1 MGKLVLV
8 LFGFLIL
15 GGPLV
20 LFSWHELSE
29 ALLGRVHTGRLAAA
43 IALVLVLLVVLGR
56 LGRYL
61 RKLEEAEQPP
71 IPGGQA

>member
-1 MGKLVLV
+1 MGRLVLV
-8 LFGFLIL
+8 LFGFVLI

-29 ALLGRVHTGRLAAA
+29 ALLGRVNPGRLAAA
-43 IALVLVLLVVLGR
+43 LALVPVLLLVLRR

-61 RKLEEAEQPP
+61 HKLEAEEPSLS
-71 IPGGQA
+71 GRRA

>member
-8 LFGFLIL
+8 LFGFVLI

-29 ALLGRVHTGRLAAA
+29 ALLGRVHPGRLAAA
-43 IALVLVLLVVLGR
+43 LAVLAVLVVVLGR

-61 RKLEEAEQPP
+61 RGLEEAEGTPV
-71 IPGGQA
+71 PGRRA